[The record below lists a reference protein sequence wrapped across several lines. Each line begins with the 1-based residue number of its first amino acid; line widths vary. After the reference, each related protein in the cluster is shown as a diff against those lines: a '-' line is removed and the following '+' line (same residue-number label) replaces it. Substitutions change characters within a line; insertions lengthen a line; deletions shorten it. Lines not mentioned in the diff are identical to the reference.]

1 MGKDEIKQ
9 IRKKTGLNAEKFGA
23 LIGVGKKTVESWEQ
37 GVRNPSGPA
46 RKILERCKYDNKKR
60 ESMVLSGDRE

>member
-1 MGKDEIKQ
+1 MMKPEEIKA

-23 LIGVGKKTVESWEQ
+23 LFGVGKKTVESWEQ

-46 RKILERCKYDNKKR
+46 RKML
-60 ESMVLSGDRE
+60 ESMK

>member
-1 MGKDEIKQ
+1 MMKPQEIKA

-23 LIGVGKKTVESWEQ
+23 MVGVGKKTVEAWEQ

-46 RKILERCKYDNKKR
+46 KKILE
-60 ESMVLSGDRE
+60 SMEDKI

>member
-1 MGKDEIKQ
+1 MTPTEIKQ

-23 LIGVGKKTVESWEQ
+23 LVGVGKKTVEAWEQ

-46 RKILERCKYDNKKR
+46 KKILE
-60 ESMVLSGDRE
+60 SMEDKI

>member
-1 MGKDEIKQ
+1 MTSDEIKS
-9 IRKKTGLNAEKFGA
+9 IRKQTGLNAEKFGA

-46 RKILERCKYDNKKR
+46 KKILE
-60 ESMVLSGDRE
+60 SMEDKI

>member
-1 MGKDEIKQ
+1 MMKPQEIKA

-46 RKILERCKYDNKKR
+46 RKTLENIKGGFEK
-60 ESMVLSGDRE
+60 